1 MTATRKSMRFLTVL
15 ALICAMV
22 LSIASTPVSAAGVET
37 WYKGSVTE
45 ETMYTTG
52 TNLTPLKTMGDSGK
66 LTIIANFKL
75 TDSSDLAYCVL
86 EIRDSANT
94 LLVLKHA
101 DAHMYTTRTLVASIN
116 VTQGQQ
122 LHIFT
127 NVYDPN
133 TFAGRQ
139 AEIVYTHTLS

>member
-1 MTATRKSMRFLTVL
+1 MTATKKSMRFLTVL

-45 ETMYTTG
+45 PTMYTTG
-52 TNLTPLKTMGDSGK
+52 TNLTPLKTMGESGT
-66 LTIIANFKL
+66 LTISATFKL
-75 TDSSDLAYCVL
+75 TDSSNLAQCVL
-86 EIRDSANT
+86 EIRDASNT
-94 LLVLKHA
+94 MIVLKHTG
-101 DAHMYTTRTLVASIN
+101 TTTNSLCRLKFSIP

-127 NVYDPN
+127 NVYDAS
-133 TFAGRQ
+133 TYAGRQ
-139 AEIVYTHTLS
+139 AEIVYRHEIS